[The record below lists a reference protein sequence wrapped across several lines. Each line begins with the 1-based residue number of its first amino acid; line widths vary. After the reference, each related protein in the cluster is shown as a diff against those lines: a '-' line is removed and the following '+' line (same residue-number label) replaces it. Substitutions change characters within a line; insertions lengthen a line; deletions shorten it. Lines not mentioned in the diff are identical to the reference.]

1 MKVGMNIN
9 YDFICTYIKNETLL
23 YLINFGRYFRGPG
36 TDEPIAHGPEEI
48 FPWAVYGPLAACCS
62 GLLYSKLHA
71 LVSMVTS

>member
-1 MKVGMNIN
+1 MNIN

-36 TDEPIAHGPEEI
+36 TDEPIASGPEEI
-48 FPWAVYGPLAACCS
+48 FPWAACCS